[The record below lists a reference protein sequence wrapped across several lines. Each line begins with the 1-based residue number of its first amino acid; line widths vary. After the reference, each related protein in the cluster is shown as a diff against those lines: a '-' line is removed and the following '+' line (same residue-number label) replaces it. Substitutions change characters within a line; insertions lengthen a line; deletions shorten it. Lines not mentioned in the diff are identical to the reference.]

1 MITTD
6 DTGPV
11 VLIVED
17 HAPMRALIRS
27 LLEDVASAVHEC
39 ASGAAAVEL
48 YPDLRPDWV
57 LMDIRMPG
65 IDGIEATR
73 AIRRLDPEAR
83 IVIVT
88 DHDDRRHRDEAAAA
102 GACGYVLKSAL
113 LELPALLSPKEVS

>member
-1 MITTD
+1 MTTAAD
-6 DTGPV
+6 SRPV

-17 HAPMRALIRS
+17 HASMRELIRS

-39 ASGAAAVEL
+39 DSGAAAVAL
-48 YPDLRPDWV
+48 YPHLRPDWV
-57 LMDIRMPG
+57 LMDIRMDR

-73 AIRRLDPEAR
+73 TIRRLDPEAR

-102 GACGYVLKSAL
+102 GACGYVLKSDL
-113 LELPALLSPKEVS
+113 LELPGLLELKEV